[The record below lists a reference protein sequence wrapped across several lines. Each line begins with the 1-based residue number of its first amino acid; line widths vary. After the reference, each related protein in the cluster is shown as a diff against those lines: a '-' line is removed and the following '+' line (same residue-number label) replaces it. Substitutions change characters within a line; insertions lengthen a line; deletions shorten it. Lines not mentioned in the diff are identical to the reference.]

1 MLLKKHMWNIT
12 GSGHYTLL
20 LAIWPGVGPVWEEG
34 LWETTPVSVFCIM
47 WGQSLAIS
55 LPALQLSL
63 FAYLICWRML
73 KKNRCCVL
81 VPLFYSTPL
90 WGKKKS
96 GLWSTEL
103 SECIIVIYGIRLCYK
118 ALHSQFPWGK
128 GRGAGRENEF
138 MWFRWTDPNDI
149 SDTWEC
155 LWTSIF
161 LRPAVSW
168 VCRNINH
175 RWKPFHILFWQ

>member
-90 WGKKKS
+90 WGKKKK
-96 GLWSTEL
+96 WTVVNWVVRVYHCNIWHSTL
-103 SECIIVIYGIRLCYK
+103 LQSIAFTVSLRKRKRRRKGKWIHVVQVDWPQRHIRHMGMSL
-118 ALHSQFPWGK
+118 
-128 GRGAGRENEF
+128 
-138 MWFRWTDPNDI
+138 
-149 SDTWEC
+149 
-155 LWTSIF
+155 
-161 LRPAVSW
+161 
-168 VCRNINH
+168 NIN
-175 RWKPFHILFWQ
+175 LFTSRHLLSL